1 VEKLFVLSRGY
12 NLEALHVAAPSV
24 QWVGGR
30 MRKLGVRAERC
41 LVAGGAGFI
50 GSNLARALLARG
62 MEVDCVDDLS
72 TGRQNNISD
81 LKRDPSFRFIRLDV
95 SNAKG
100 CARLLRRHYSEIY
113 HLACPTGV
121 PNIEILGEE
130 MLLSSSAGT
139 YNLLRIARR
148 TGARFL
154 FTSTAEA
161 YGDPQVFPQPESYA
175 GNVDPVGPRSAY
187 EEAKRFGEALTC
199 YYGRKHAI
207 DVRII
212 RIFNTYGP
220 RMSPDDQRVI
230 PQMIGSLI
238 HGEPVSIYGDGS
250 QTRTFMHVNDLV
262 AGLLTVMGRGRN
274 GEVYNIG
281 GSQQLTIKA
290 LFDAVKKATGLR
302 GRAIFE
308 KHFIS
313 DHRGRWP
320 DTSKVE
326 ALGWKQ
332 KVSLEEGLREIYAE
346 FLSTFELR
354 RTVQETLVAS
364 SAQNQRSYR
373 QGRSLARA

>member
-1 VEKLFVLSRGY
+1 
-12 NLEALHVAAPSV
+12 
-24 QWVGGR
+24 
-30 MRKLGVRAERC
+30 MRKLGVGAERC

-50 GSNLARALLARG
+50 GSNLVRVLLDRG
-62 MEVDCVDDLS
+62 MQVDCVDDLS
-72 TGRQNNISD
+72 TGRLGNITD
-81 LKRDPSFRFIRLDV
+81 LKSNPNFRFLKFDV
-95 SNAKG
+95 SDAAK
-100 CARLLRRHYSEIY
+100 CARQLRRKYSEIY

-130 MLLSSSAGT
+130 MLLASSAGT
-139 YNLLRIARR
+139 YNLLNVAKR

-161 YGDPQVFPQPESYA
+161 YGDPEVFPQVETYT

-187 EEAKRFGEALTC
+187 EEAKRFGEAMTC
-199 YYGRKHAI
+199 YYGRKHGI
-207 DVRII
+207 DVRVI

-238 HGEPVSIYGDGS
+238 NGEPVAIYGDGS
-250 QTRTFMHVNDLV
+250 QTRTFAHVNDLV
-262 AGLLTVMGRGRN
+262 AGLLLVMDRGVT

-281 GSQQLTIKA
+281 GSKQVTIKA
-290 LFDAVKKATGLR
+290 LFEAVKKATGLR
-302 GRAIFE
+302 GTAVYQ

-326 ALGWKQ
+326 ALGWRQ
-332 KVSLEEGLREIYAE
+332 QISLHDGLCEMYAE
-346 FLSTFELR
+346 FLAALGAPKGVPDGVVASLTFE
-354 RTVQETLVAS
+354 
-364 SAQNQRSYR
+364 
-373 QGRSLARA
+373 GKGARPAARL

>member
-1 VEKLFVLSRGY
+1 M
-12 NLEALHVAAPSV
+12 
-24 QWVGGR
+24 Q
-30 MRKLGVRAERC
+30 
-41 LVAGGAGFI
+41 
-50 GSNLARALLARG
+50 
-62 MEVDCVDDLS
+62 VDCVDDLS
-72 TGRQNNISD
+72 TGRQSNIND
-81 LKRDPSFRFIRLDV
+81 LKSDPSFRFIRFDI
-95 SNAKG
+95 SNAEQ

-139 YNLLRIARR
+139 YNLLKVAKR
-148 TGARFL
+148 TGAKFL

-187 EEAKRFGEALTC
+187 EEAKRFGEAMTR
-199 YYGRKHAI
+199 YYGRKHGL

-212 RIFNTYGP
+212 RIFNTYGT

-238 HGEPVSIYGDGS
+238 NGEPVSIYGDGS
-250 QTRTFMHVNDLV
+250 QTRTFMHVDDLV
-262 AGLLTVMGRGRN
+262 RGLLLVMDRGAN

-281 GSQQLTIKA
+281 GSKQLTIKQ

-302 GRAIFE
+302 GSAVFQ

-326 ALGWKQ
+326 RLGWKQ
-332 KVSLEEGLREIYAE
+332 KVSLDEGLREIYAE
-346 FLSTFELR
+346 FLAALELR
-354 RTVQETLVAS
+354 RTVQETIVAS
-364 SAQNQRSYR
+364 TANGARSHR
-373 QGRSLARA
+373 GRSLARA